1 MAKDKN
7 VTIKFKSDTNNVETG
22 INKIISELNKL
33 SKNKA
38 LTSLGRL
45 GSAISGVSTTFS
57 MVSLYHLPKT
67 EGRLGQ

>member
-33 SKNKA
+33 SKNMVDDPPKIA
-38 LTSLGRL
+38 GRY
-45 GSAISGVSTTFS
+45 T
-57 MVSLYHLPKT
+57 KN
-67 EGRLGQ
+67 